1 MNQTNG
7 ANNQKRQGELI
18 NHVEKLVARTRLD
31 TSNFESYKQAMEH
44 GGYQAA
50 LIAIEP
56 KLDESEVR
64 LLDEGS
70 APLWAVEA
78 FNKYEQQ
85 KFGQTTAFFG

>member
-44 GGYQAA
+44 GGYQ
-50 LIAIEP
+50 
-56 KLDESEVR
+56 
-64 LLDEGS
+64 GS